1 MGRYLNPR
9 NTAFIKNLNSEIY
22 IDKSLLLNEL
32 NKRLNTNKC
41 FIASTRPRR
50 FGKSMN
56 LQMIAAYYNLAHDS
70 HALFEGSEIS
80 KCKSYE
86 TYINKFDVLWLDV
99 LSLIDEAQGNDN
111 IIPIMQKVLVDDIK
125 ETYGEYVKENS
136 TTVVK
141 ALYDI
146 YTATGKQFVIL
157 MDEWD
162 AIFRKYKDKTAL
174 HAEYVEFLRTLFK
187 GKMADE
193 VVALAYITGI
203 LPIKKYG
210 TESAL
215 NNFQEST
222 MLNSG
227 FLSPYVGFTKADTE
241 MLCSRY
247 GLDFSDIQKWY
258 DGYLL
263 NGFHVF
269 NPNSIVLACENG
281 VIDNYWTQTETFEAL
296 RDYITRDFQGL
307 REDVTS
313 LLAGNRIAVRTTSFK
328 NDFLNIN
335 SKDDVLTL
343 LIHLGYLTYDFKT
356 KEAYIPNY
364 EVRDNYVDAILDTPW
379 TGVKNALRE
388 SRDLLSA
395 TLSIDSE
402 TVASILEKAHEG
414 TCSVIKYND
423 ENSLACALSIAYY
436 SARDEY
442 VMERELPT
450 GKGFADIVMLPRK
463 DVNKPAIIVELKYR
477 KSAQGAIEQIKK
489 RNYPAFVA
497 QYTGEILL
505 VGVNYESDSKSENYK
520 KHSCVIEKYN
530 LD

>member
-41 FIASTRPRR
+41 FIANTRPRR

-356 KEAYIPNY
+356 K
-364 EVRDNYVDAILDTPW
+364 
-379 TGVKNALRE
+379 
-388 SRDLLSA
+388 
-395 TLSIDSE
+395 
-402 TVASILEKAHEG
+402 
-414 TCSVIKYND
+414 
-423 ENSLACALSIAYY
+423 
-436 SARDEY
+436 
-442 VMERELPT
+442 
-450 GKGFADIVMLPRK
+450 
-463 DVNKPAIIVELKYR
+463 
-477 KSAQGAIEQIKK
+477 
-489 RNYPAFVA
+489 
-497 QYTGEILL
+497 
-505 VGVNYESDSKSENYK
+505 
-520 KHSCVIEKYN
+520 
-530 LD
+530 

>member
-9 NTAFIKNLNSEIY
+9 NTAFMKNLNSEIY
-22 IDKSLLLNEL
+22 IDKSGLLEKLNE
-32 NKRLNTNKC
+32 KLNTNKC

-70 HALFEGSEIS
+70 HSLFEGSQIS

-86 TYINKFDVLWLDV
+86 KYINKFDVLWLDV
-99 LSLIDEAQGNDN
+99 LSLIDEAQGNEN
-111 IIPIMQKVLVDDIK
+111 LISVMQKVLVDDIK
-125 ETYGEYVKENS
+125 ETYGNYVKENS
-136 TTVVK
+136 TTVMK

-146 YTATGKQFVIL
+146 NIATGKQFIIL

-162 AIFRKYKDKTAL
+162 AIFRKYKDKSTL

-222 MLNSG
+222 MLNPG
-227 FLSPYVGFTKADTE
+227 FLSPYVGFTREEAH
-241 MLCSRY
+241 MLCTQY
-247 GLDFSDIQKWY
+247 ELDFNEIQKWY

-263 NGFHVF
+263 NSFHVF
-269 NPNSIVLACENG
+269 NPNSIVLACENKI
-281 VIDNYWTQTETFEAL
+281 IDNYWTQTETYEAL
-296 RDYITRDFQGL
+296 RDYITRDFLGL

-313 LLAGNRIAVRTTSFK
+313 LLAGNHIPVRTTSFK

-343 LIHLGYLTYDFKT
+343 LIHLGYLTYDLAK

-379 TGVKNALRE
+379 TGVKEALRE

-395 TLSIDSE
+395 TLSMDSE
-402 TVASILEKAHEG
+402 TVADILEKAHEG
-414 TCSVIKYND
+414 TCSIIKYND
-423 ENSLACALSIAYY
+423 ENSFACALSIAYY

-442 VMERELPT
+442 IMEREFAT
-450 GKGFADIVMLPRK
+450 GKGFADIVLLPRK
-463 DVNKPAIIVELKYR
+463 NVNKPAIIVELKY
-477 KSAQGAIEQIKK
+477 KDNTQGALEQIKR
-489 RNYPAFVA
+489 RNYPAKVA
-497 QYTGEILL
+497 EYTGDILL
-505 VGVNYESDSKSENYK
+505 VGVNYENDSKSENYK
-520 KHSCVIEKYN
+520 KHSCVIEKYKIN
-530 LD
+530 